1 MLPSCTHLYKYIYGS
16 GYVDNK
22 CSTSRGKLIMF
33 HVEVE
38 QKRINYSS
46 CYGASIQ
53 LGINN

>member
-1 MLPSCTHLYKYIYGS
+1 MLSFTYVYNYNDS
-16 GYVDNK
+16 GIVDNE
-22 CSTSRGKLIMF
+22 CSTLRDKLINF